1 MKRDLGSMVCVPCR
15 GGVPPL
21 THEEIQ
27 AYRRRLQ
34 AELAKQARAVES
46 IEKGT
51 LEPSGGARFQ
61 PVDESIEETGLEG
74 ELDELDVR
82 DRLGYEV
89 REALARI
96 DAGSFGRCEGCGNW
110 IPRTRLDVLPHAR
123 HCAGCAAAG
132 ERAT

>member
-1 MKRDLGSMVCVPCR
+1 MKT
-15 GGVPPL
+15 PL

-27 AYRRRLQ
+27 AYRRRLE

-51 LEPSGGARFQ
+51 LEPSGAVRFQ
-61 PVDESIEETGLEG
+61 PIDESIEETGLEG

-82 DRLGYEV
+82 DRLGYEL

-96 DAGSFGRCEGCGNW
+96 EAGGFGRCEGCGGR

-123 HCAGCAAAG
+123 FCAPCAAAREG
-132 ERAT
+132 AT